1 MQSGQQV
8 IVIVSVPVR
17 AQGAFLSDGLGIG
30 QGQGQL
36 SVFRLTGGE
45 EHLHRV
51 HGLAQIAAAGSGN
64 VLQCPRFRLGLQSR
78 PFFHER
84 HRPTHGLQGSL
95 RGNLLELE
103 HRRPT

>member
-1 MQSGQQV
+1 M
-8 IVIVSVPVR
+8 IVSVPVR

-51 HGLAQIAAAGSGN
+51 HGLAQVAAAGGCDVFQRTVFGYGSQRGALLHEGN
-64 VLQCPRFRLGLQSR
+64 R
-78 PFFHER
+78 PSYR
-84 HRPTHGLQGSL
+84 LQGGG
-95 RGNLLELE
+95 RGNLLEFKDGGAA
-103 HRRPT
+103 